1 MPVHSGAQAAKASE
15 QGAGKRSKTGSEAGK
30 ASSRPGAYAHQ
41 TLGFGVPATSDPHHF
56 KVIIPKANSGQV
68 EISEYLGL
76 QASSDEFAVIDRVAL
91 ERPRWTA
98 IRSEVQRAFNA
109 RLKAHNLKSASW
121 KVGENYVD
129 RLLGKE
135 LCVLA
140 WAVEGMEMENIP
152 VAVRNWLALRPEER
166 WWLFGMTAMSTGG
179 INDGSKG
186 WRLALRHA
194 LGDVAQSELLQ
205 PRGRREIARRDSLP
219 TLDLFGDD

>member
-1 MPVHSGAQAAKASE
+1 MPVRSGAQVTRVNKKAAPNVT
-15 QGAGKRSKTGSEAGK
+15 KTGSRTSKGR
-30 ASSRPGAYAHQ
+30 SSGTCAHQ

-56 KVIIPKANSGQV
+56 KVAIPKANSGQV
-68 EISEYLGL
+68 QISEYLGL
-76 QASSDEFAVIDRVAL
+76 QAFSDEFSVIDRVAL
-91 ERPRWTA
+91 ERPRWTL
-98 IRSEVQRAFNA
+98 IRSEVQRAFNV
-109 RLKAHNLKSASW
+109 RLKAHNIKGSSW
-121 KVGENYVD
+121 KAGDNLVD

-135 LCVLA
+135 LCTLA

-179 INDGSKG
+179 ISDGNKG

-205 PRGRREIARRDSLP
+205 PRGRREIVKHDPLP
-219 TLDLFGDD
+219 TLDLFGDE